1 MKKIKLVFGTYNT
14 QPLGLQ
20 EHLYEEAYQKAY
32 KPFLTTVYNYPEL
45 ALSLHYSG
53 PLLSWLEKRHPEF
66 ITVLREMVD
75 RKQVEILGGSYFEPI
90 LPLIPS
96 SDRVGQIEMMI
107 TYLRKTFGRR
117 SRGFWISG
125 NLWENQ
131 LAYTLKSCGMEYF
144 FLDERIFSDAGVRE
158 KRLFDPVL
166 TEDQGKTM
174 HVLPLCHRL
183 SQRMFHDSPEQI
195 IASLKDFTEKAGPS
209 PVVSLLLSGESMSV
223 KSSRKAVLCDS
234 AWLEEFFLLLQ
245 NNREW
250 INSDLPGKIIRSN
263 PLAEKRYFPTTTFT
277 SLMEWSQSD
286 GIKDKNDYRHYRH
299 FLTNYRESTLL
310 YSKMMYT
317 QVQVNQV
324 RGDKYRKKS
333 AREELWKGQNHS
345 PYWHGPDRG
354 LYDIQLRHNAYRFL
368 IEAEK
373 VTREKGIF
381 IPALTA
387 VDFDMDGRMEYLYQG
402 YTMNAY
408 AHQKGGTL
416 FELDYLPSSWNYLN
430 TMSRYQDFS
439 SLSSVKLHDSYS
451 RKGFHDHFLEDVNLK
466 SFMANNYSDS
476 GDFLNGVY
484 DVQNHNREKQVLV
497 FSRNGSVSTK
507 GRKSPLKVK
516 KQYNFKRNSIELQ
529 YEITNMGYEKCEYC
543 FGSEFNLALPAP
555 ETYESRF
562 CYINQMEEFL
572 NFDAKPTELTT
583 LKILQIQDL
592 MNNTTIQVDYSLS
605 PEKFWSFP
613 LETAYVY
620 PGSETVES
628 LYQGT
633 TFLPQWQIILFPGES
648 WILDI
653 SLKIG
658 KSKGKAFA

>member
-1 MKKIKLVFGTYNT
+1 MNKIKLVFGTYNT

-20 EHLYEEAYQKAY
+20 EHLYEEAYKKAY
-32 KPFLTTVYNYPEL
+32 KPFVTAVYNFPEL

-75 RKQVEILGGSYFEPI
+75 RKQVEILGGSYFEPT

-96 SDRVGQIEMMI
+96 SDRVGQIEMMT

-125 NLWENQ
+125 NIWENQ
-131 LAYTLKSCGMEYF
+131 LAYTLKSCGMEYL
-144 FLDERIFSDAGVRE
+144 FLDERIFRDAGVRE
-158 KRLFDPVL
+158 NRLFDVVL
-166 TEDQGKTM
+166 TEDQGKTLE
-174 HVLPLCHRL
+174 VFPLCYRICQQMFLCSPSEVFDQLKELTSSACNSPIVSIMLPGESL
-183 SQRMFHDSPEQI
+183 SQ
-195 IASLKDFTEKAGPS
+195 EKSRTA
-209 PVVSLLLSGESMSV
+209 VS
-223 KSSRKAVLCDS
+223 CQT
-234 AWLEEFFLLLQ
+234 AWLEEFFTLLIR
-245 NNREW
+245 NRNW
-250 INSDLPGKIIRSN
+250 ITTELPGRILRDESVS
-263 PLAEKRYFPTTTFT
+263 ERRYFPTT
-277 SLMEWSQSD
+277 SYNRLMEWREDCHGEIGSD
-286 GIKDKNDYRHYRH
+286 TRHFRH
-299 FLTNYRESTLL
+299 FLTNYRESNLL

-317 QVQVNQV
+317 QVLVNQV

-333 AREELWKGQNHS
+333 AREELWKGQNHN

-354 LYDIQLRHNAYRFL
+354 LYNIQLRHNAYRFL

-373 VTREKGIF
+373 ITREKGIF
-381 IPALTA
+381 IPALMPL
-387 VDFDMDGRMEYLYQG
+387 DFDMDGSIEYLYQG
-402 YTMNAY
+402 YTLNAY
-408 AHQKGGTL
+408 THVKGGSL

-430 TMSRYQDFS
+430 TLSRYQDFS
-439 SLSSVKLHDSYS
+439 NPKAAEIRDSYS
-451 RKGFHDHFLEDVNLK
+451 RKAFLDHFFEDVDLS
-466 SFMANNYSDS
+466 SFMENKYKEV

-484 DVQNHNREKQVLV
+484 DVLNHNREKQVLV
-497 FSRNGSVSTK
+497 LGRTGSVSQK
-507 GRKSPLKVK
+507 GRKTPLHIK
-516 KQYNFKRNSIELQ
+516 KQYDFKRNSVELQ
-529 YEITNMGYEKCEYC
+529 YEISNRGYEKCHYY
-543 FGSEFNLALPAP
+543 FGSELNLALPAP

-562 CYINQMEEFL
+562 CYMNSMDEFL
-572 NFDAKPTELTT
+572 DFDGEPVELKQ

-605 PEKFWSFP
+605 PDKFWSFP
-613 LETAYVY
+613 LMTPYVY
-620 PGSETVES
+620 PGTDSEES

-633 TFLPQWQIILFPGES
+633 TFLPQWEITLFPGES